1 MESFNEFQ
9 NKGKKLPS
17 INVFIKLQELQ
28 LIMQLS
34 LVCIDA
40 RKSHKESYPYINKT
54 KNGYLIHFLSLFEWD
69 LTWQKK

>member
-1 MESFNEFQ
+1 MSFRI
-9 NKGKKLPS
+9 KGKSCHRLTS
-17 INVFIKLQELQ
+17 SLGKLQELQ

-34 LVCIDA
+34 LVCINA